1 MGNSNMNSIIEKITL
16 YDFFGYLI
24 PGSVFMSLLLV
35 RLLQELGSD
44 GLTDLKDFKSQLT
57 VLFLLWSFLSGLIL
71 SELARVISDF
81 ADKRGLKDRYVNS
94 VKKAAN
100 IDESMLKEAIK
111 KSKLVENGDLIQ
123 NTDLLNYLPMIYGT
137 VQSDEKYKRLH
148 NYASSE
154 TMYKNLTAAVLLGG
168 IPEIL
173 FLPQK
178 LQCGII
184 AGIVVVWILSVIL
197 LMRRYYRFRIK
208 KSAYSLIWFIEKY
221 QSCFTAEEQRGNE
234 A

>member
-1 MGNSNMNSIIEKITL
+1 MNSIIEKITL

-35 RLLQELGSD
+35 RIIQELGSD

-81 ADKRGLKDRYVNS
+81 VDKRGLKDRYVNS
-94 VKKAAN
+94 VKKTAN
-100 IDESMLKEAIK
+100 IDGSMLKEAIK

-123 NTDLLNYLPMIYGT
+123 NTNLLNYLPMIYGT
-137 VQSDEKYKRLH
+137 IQSDEKYKRLH

-184 AGIVVVWILSVIL
+184 AGIVVVWIFSVIL

>member
-1 MGNSNMNSIIEKITL
+1 MNSIIEKITL

-35 RLLQELGSD
+35 RIIQELGSD

-81 ADKRGLKDRYVNS
+81 VDKRGLKDRYVNS

>member
-1 MGNSNMNSIIEKITL
+1 MNSIIEKITL

-35 RLLQELGSD
+35 RLIQGLGSD

-57 VLFLLWSFLSGLIL
+57 VIFLLWSFLSGLIL

-81 ADKRGLKDRYVNS
+81 VDKRGLKDRYVNS

-123 NTDLLNYLPMIYGT
+123 NTNLLNYLPMIYGT

-184 AGIVVVWILSVIL
+184 AGIAVVWIFSVIL

>member
-1 MGNSNMNSIIEKITL
+1 MNSIIEKITL

-35 RLLQELGSD
+35 RLIQELGSD

-94 VKKAAN
+94 VKKTAN
-100 IDESMLKEAIK
+100 IDGSMLKEAIK

-208 KSAYSLIWFIEKY
+208 KSSYSLIWFIEKY

>member
-1 MGNSNMNSIIEKITL
+1 MNSIIEKITL

-35 RLLQELGSD
+35 RLIQELCSD

-94 VKKAAN
+94 VKKTAN
-100 IDESMLKEAIK
+100 IDGSMLKEAIK

-123 NTDLLNYLPMIYGT
+123 NTNLLNYLPMIYGT
-137 VQSDEKYKRLH
+137 IQSDEKYKRLH

-184 AGIVVVWILSVIL
+184 AGIVVVWIFSVIL

>member
-1 MGNSNMNSIIEKITL
+1 MNSIIEKITL

-35 RLLQELGSD
+35 RLIQGLGSD

-81 ADKRGLKDRYVNS
+81 VDKRGLKDTYVNS

>member
-1 MGNSNMNSIIEKITL
+1 MNSIIEKITL

-35 RLLQELGSD
+35 RLIQELGSD

-94 VKKAAN
+94 VKKTAN

>member
-1 MGNSNMNSIIEKITL
+1 MNSIIEKITL

-35 RLLQELGSD
+35 RLIQELGSD

-57 VLFLLWSFLSGLIL
+57 VIFLLWSFLSGLIL

-81 ADKRGLKDRYVNS
+81 VDKRGLKDRYVNS

>member
-1 MGNSNMNSIIEKITL
+1 MNSIIEKITL

-35 RLLQELGSD
+35 RLIQELGSD

-123 NTDLLNYLPMIYGT
+123 NTNLLNYLPMIYGT

>member
-1 MGNSNMNSIIEKITL
+1 MNSIIEKITL

-35 RLLQELGSD
+35 RIIQELGSD

>member
-1 MGNSNMNSIIEKITL
+1 MNSIIEKITL

-35 RLLQELGSD
+35 RLIQELGSD

-94 VKKAAN
+94 VKKTAN
-100 IDESMLKEAIK
+100 IDGSMLKEAIK

-137 VQSDEKYKRLH
+137 VQLDEKYKRLH
-148 NYASSE
+148 NFASSE

>member
-1 MGNSNMNSIIEKITL
+1 MNSIIEKITL

-35 RLLQELGSD
+35 RLIQELGSD

-81 ADKRGLKDRYVNS
+81 VDKRGLKDTYVNS

-111 KSKLVENGDLIQ
+111 KSKFVENGDLIQ
-123 NTDLLNYLPMIYGT
+123 NTNLLNYLPMIYGT

>member
-1 MGNSNMNSIIEKITL
+1 MNSIIEKITL

-35 RLLQELGSD
+35 RIIQELGSD

-81 ADKRGLKDRYVNS
+81 VDKRGLKDRYVNS

-208 KSAYSLIWFIEKY
+208 KSTYSLIWFIEKY

>member
-1 MGNSNMNSIIEKITL
+1 MNSIIEKITL

-35 RLLQELGSD
+35 RLIQELGSD

-94 VKKAAN
+94 VKKTAN
-100 IDESMLKEAIK
+100 IDGSMLKEAIK

-221 QSCFTAEEQRGNE
+221 QRGNE

>member
-1 MGNSNMNSIIEKITL
+1 MNSIIEKITL

-94 VKKAAN
+94 VKKTAN
-100 IDESMLKEAIK
+100 IDGSMLKEAIK

-123 NTDLLNYLPMIYGT
+123 NTDFLNYLPMIYGT

>member
-1 MGNSNMNSIIEKITL
+1 MNSIIEKITL

-35 RLLQELGSD
+35 RLIQELGSD

-81 ADKRGLKDRYVNS
+81 VDKRGLKDRYVNS

-100 IDESMLKEAIK
+100 IDGSMLKEAIK

-123 NTDLLNYLPMIYGT
+123 NTNLLNYLPMIYGT

>member
-1 MGNSNMNSIIEKITL
+1 MNSIIEKITL

-35 RLLQELGSD
+35 RLIQELGSD

-94 VKKAAN
+94 VKKTAN
-100 IDESMLKEAIK
+100 IDGSMLKEAIK

-208 KSAYSLIWFIEKY
+208 KSAYSLDRK
-221 QSCFTAEEQRGNE
+221 SVV
-234 A
+234 

>member
-1 MGNSNMNSIIEKITL
+1 MNSIIEKITL

-35 RLLQELGSD
+35 RLIQELGSD

-81 ADKRGLKDRYVNS
+81 VDKRGLKDTYVNS

-100 IDESMLKEAIK
+100 IDGSMLKEAIK

-123 NTDLLNYLPMIYGT
+123 NTNLLNYLPMIYGT
-137 VQSDEKYKRLH
+137 IQSDEKYKRLH

-184 AGIVVVWILSVIL
+184 AGIVVVWIISVIL

>member
-1 MGNSNMNSIIEKITL
+1 MNSIIEKITL

-35 RLLQELGSD
+35 RLIQELGSD

-81 ADKRGLKDRYVNS
+81 VDKRGLKDTYVNS

-100 IDESMLKEAIK
+100 IDGSMLKEAIK

-123 NTDLLNYLPMIYGT
+123 NTNLLNYLPMIYGT
-137 VQSDEKYKRLH
+137 IQSDEKYKRLH

-178 LQCGII
+178 LQYGII
-184 AGIVVVWILSVIL
+184 AGIVVVWIFSVIL

>member
-1 MGNSNMNSIIEKITL
+1 MNSIIEKITL

-35 RLLQELGSD
+35 RLIQELGSD

-57 VLFLLWSFLSGLIL
+57 VLFLLWSYLSGLIL

-94 VKKAAN
+94 VKKTAN
-100 IDESMLKEAIK
+100 IDGSMLKEAIK

>member
-1 MGNSNMNSIIEKITL
+1 MNSIIEKITL

-35 RLLQELGSD
+35 RLIQELGSD

-81 ADKRGLKDRYVNS
+81 VDKRGLKDTYVNS

-123 NTDLLNYLPMIYGT
+123 NTNLLNYLPMIYGT

-184 AGIVVVWILSVIL
+184 AGIVVVWIFSVIL

>member
-1 MGNSNMNSIIEKITL
+1 MNSIIEKITL

-35 RLLQELGSD
+35 RLIQELGSD

-81 ADKRGLKDRYVNS
+81 VDKRGLKDTYVNS

-100 IDESMLKEAIK
+100 IDGSMLKEAIK

-123 NTDLLNYLPMIYGT
+123 NTNLLNYLPMIYGT

-184 AGIVVVWILSVIL
+184 AGIVVVWIFSVIL

>member
-1 MGNSNMNSIIEKITL
+1 MNSIIEKITL

-35 RLLQELGSD
+35 RLIQGLGSD

-57 VLFLLWSFLSGLIL
+57 VIFLLWSFLSGLIL

-94 VKKAAN
+94 VKKTAN
-100 IDESMLKEAIK
+100 IDGSMLKEAIK

-123 NTDLLNYLPMIYGT
+123 NTNLLNYLPMIYGT

>member
-1 MGNSNMNSIIEKITL
+1 MNSIIEKITL

-35 RLLQELGSD
+35 RLIQELGSD

-81 ADKRGLKDRYVNS
+81 VDKRGLKDRYVNS

-123 NTDLLNYLPMIYGT
+123 NTNLLNYLPMIYGT
-137 VQSDEKYKRLH
+137 IQSDEKYKRLH

-184 AGIVVVWILSVIL
+184 AGIVVVWIFSVIL

>member
-1 MGNSNMNSIIEKITL
+1 MSSIIEKITL

-35 RLLQELGSD
+35 RLIQGLGSD

-57 VLFLLWSFLSGLIL
+57 VIFLLWSFLSGLIL

-81 ADKRGLKDRYVNS
+81 VDKRGLKDTYVNS

-123 NTDLLNYLPMIYGT
+123 NTNLLNYLPMIYGT

>member
-1 MGNSNMNSIIEKITL
+1 MNSIIEKITL

-35 RLLQELGSD
+35 RIIQELGSD

-94 VKKAAN
+94 VKKTAN
-100 IDESMLKEAIK
+100 IDGSMLKEAIK

-221 QSCFTAEEQRGNE
+221 QSCLTAEEQRGNE

>member
-1 MGNSNMNSIIEKITL
+1 MNSIIEKITL

-35 RLLQELGSD
+35 RLIQELGSD

-81 ADKRGLKDRYVNS
+81 VDKRGLKDTYVNS

-100 IDESMLKEAIK
+100 IDGSMLKEAIK

-123 NTDLLNYLPMIYGT
+123 NTNLLNYLPMIYGT

>member
-1 MGNSNMNSIIEKITL
+1 MNSIIEKITL

-35 RLLQELGSD
+35 RLIQGLGSD

-57 VLFLLWSFLSGLIL
+57 VIFLLWSFLSGLIL

-81 ADKRGLKDRYVNS
+81 VDKRGLKDRYVNS

-123 NTDLLNYLPMIYGT
+123 NTNLLNYLPMIYGT

>member
-1 MGNSNMNSIIEKITL
+1 MNSIIEKITL

-24 PGSVFMSLLLV
+24 PGTVFMSLLLV
-35 RLLQELGSD
+35 RLIQELGSD

-94 VKKAAN
+94 VKKTAN
-100 IDESMLKEAIK
+100 IDGSMLKEAIK

>member
-1 MGNSNMNSIIEKITL
+1 MNSIIEKITL

-35 RLLQELGSD
+35 RLIQELGSD

-94 VKKAAN
+94 VKKTAN
-100 IDESMLKEAIK
+100 IDGSMLNEAIK

>member
-1 MGNSNMNSIIEKITL
+1 MNSIIEKITL

-35 RLLQELGSD
+35 RLIQELGSD

-81 ADKRGLKDRYVNS
+81 VDKRGLKDTYVNS

-100 IDESMLKEAIK
+100 IDGSMLKEAIK
-111 KSKLVENGDLIQ
+111 KSKLVENGDLVQ
-123 NTDLLNYLPMIYGT
+123 NTNLLNYLPMIYGT

-184 AGIVVVWILSVIL
+184 AGIVVVWIFSVIL

>member
-1 MGNSNMNSIIEKITL
+1 MNSIIEKITL

-44 GLTDLKDFKSQLT
+44 GLTELKDFKSQLT

-123 NTDLLNYLPMIYGT
+123 NTDFLNYLPMIYGT

>member
-123 NTDLLNYLPMIYGT
+123 NTDFLNYLPMIYGT

>member
-1 MGNSNMNSIIEKITL
+1 MNSIIEKITL

-35 RLLQELGSD
+35 RLIQELGSD

-81 ADKRGLKDRYVNS
+81 VDKRGLKDRYVNS

-100 IDESMLKEAIK
+100 IDGSMLKEAIK

-184 AGIVVVWILSVIL
+184 AGIVVVWIFSVIL